1 MASSCGQKRKREPGK
16 RCVVMFCDKTNA
28 DGTMKHVIAST
39 HDEGTADD
47 LGADSTLSS
56 DPGEQSAPES
66 AMPILVNKATQKSL
80 RIQKPERRNKGA
92 IQAAVDRSFGQLSK
106 VLDDKL
112 KLFATRFAKESSSA
126 IKKVVNKSK
135 QENFTCKRKGN
146 QQQFEHCQQVL
157 EKFDDALESL
167 GSRSFNNLKRSLE
180 EGSQLVAKRIKAIK
194 LADKSEYGWLTVNEY
209 LSDELASDTD
219 DEKRIYRS
227 EKRAEKKAKDKQRL
241 KLKTRRPTNQTTPD
255 RLSALAASSIQQPDL
270 KSSGLVCNEEKF
282 HWNPMQV
289 GEWLGFI
296 INTVAMQFQV
306 PAKKLSKLK
315 GLLDVAILD
324 GYLSIRQ
331 LAKIAG
337 SVISLTLAVGP
348 ICRLFTRQMYFTIE
362 SRSGGWDQVISLYP
376 ALVEELRFWLGNLDN
391 FNGYAIRPPPL
402 ASTVIFTDA
411 SDVAFGGFSASL
423 DDTAVRGMWTS
434 EDATQSSTY
443 RELKAIYYVL
453 LSYAVQLKS
462 RRVVVKTDNQELF
475 GARSGIFQDP
485 SLDALAPELV
495 QLQLSSKAD
504 ATISK
509 YASSWCKWRTWANS
523 KIDVPVL
530 PAQPVHV
537 ALYLTEL
544 FQSAMDKGIG
554 ASVLEAATYAIR
566 WRHQMAGFQQCPT
579 DHSVVKSCLEGAKRR
594 LGRPVQPKEPLSLDL
609 VVKICDKYVGS
620 SVLSDIRFL
629 GALLIGYGGFLR
641 VDEIQA

>member
-1 MASSCGQKRKREPGK
+1 M
-16 RCVVMFCDKTNA
+16 
-28 DGTMKHVIAST
+28 
-39 HDEGTADD
+39 
-47 LGADSTLSS
+47 
-56 DPGEQSAPES
+56 
-66 AMPILVNKATQKSL
+66 L
-80 RIQKPERRNKGA
+80 RR
-92 IQAAVDRSFGQLSK
+92 
-106 VLDDKL
+106 
-112 KLFATRFAKESSSA
+112 
-126 IKKVVNKSK
+126 
-135 QENFTCKRKGN
+135 
-146 QQQFEHCQQVL
+146 
-157 EKFDDALESL
+157 
-167 GSRSFNNLKRSLE
+167 
-180 EGSQLVAKRIKAIK
+180 
-194 LADKSEYGWLTVNEY
+194 
-209 LSDELASDTD
+209 DTD

-241 KLKTRRPTNQTTPD
+241 KLKTRRPTYQTTAPASSYLSDGVLWPTFCFVYLDDGFASQPD
-255 RLSALAASSIQQPDL
+255 RLSALAASSIQQQDL
-270 KSSGLVCNEEKF
+270 KSSGLVCNEEKS

-462 RRVVVKTDNQELF
+462 RRVVVKTDNQ
-475 GARSGIFQDP
+475 GAARI
-485 SLDALAPELV
+485 
-495 QLQLSSKAD
+495 
-504 ATISK
+504 T
-509 YASSWCKWRTWANS
+509 
-523 KIDVPVL
+523 
-530 PAQPVHV
+530 
-537 ALYLTEL
+537 
-544 FQSAMDKGIG
+544 
-554 ASVLEAATYAIR
+554 
-566 WRHQMAGFQQCPT
+566 
-579 DHSVVKSCLEGAKRR
+579 
-594 LGRPVQPKEPLSLDL
+594 
-609 VVKICDKYVGS
+609 
-620 SVLSDIRFL
+620 
-629 GALLIGYGGFLR
+629 
-641 VDEIQA
+641 